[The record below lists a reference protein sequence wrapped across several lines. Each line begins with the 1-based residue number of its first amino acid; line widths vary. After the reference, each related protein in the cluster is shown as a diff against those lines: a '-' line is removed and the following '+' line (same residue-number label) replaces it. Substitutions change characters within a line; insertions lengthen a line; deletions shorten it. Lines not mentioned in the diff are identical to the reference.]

1 MFMRFVWFSD
11 KFVYSNW
18 ETDKEMVRKVDPQLI
33 LVYTYKR
40 KLDFDNYKYDL
51 EYIIFKGKFN
61 INTENC

>member
-1 MFMRFVWFSD
+1 MCGFQTS
-11 KFVYSNW
+11 FVYSNW

-33 LVYTYKR
+33 LVCTYKR

-51 EYIIFKGKFN
+51 EYIIFKSKFN